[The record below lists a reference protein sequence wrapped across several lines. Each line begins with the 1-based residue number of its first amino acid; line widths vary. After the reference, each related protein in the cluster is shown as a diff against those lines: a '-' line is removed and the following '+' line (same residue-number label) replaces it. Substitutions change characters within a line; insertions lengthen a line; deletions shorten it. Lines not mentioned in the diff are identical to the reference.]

1 MRKILDRLL
10 EILACLIFVVMILVC
25 LYQILSRYVLK
36 NPSAFSEEF
45 LRFAIIWVSMLGI
58 AYAFGKGNHL
68 AITFMKDK
76 LNIKEGAIVEIV
88 FHIIFIVFAFFIMI
102 QGGANAVNIAL
113 YQISPALGIPM
124 GFVYLSL
131 PVSGVVII
139 LYSILNIK
147 DMYLKYKG
155 GRIK

>member
-1 MRKILDRLL
+1 MRKVLDKLL
-10 EILACLIFVVMILVC
+10 ETLACLIFVVMVLVC

-58 AYAFGKGNHL
+58 AYTFGKGSHL

-76 LNIKEGAIVEIV
+76 LNIKEGAIVDIV
-88 FHIIFIVFAFFIMI
+88 FHIIFIIFAFFVMV
-102 QGGANAVNIAL
+102 QGGANAVSIAL

-131 PVSGVVII
+131 PVSGVMII

-155 GRIK
+155 GE

>member
-1 MRKILDRLL
+1 MRKVLDKLL
-10 EILACLIFVVMILVC
+10 EIVACFIFIAMLLVC
-25 LYQILSRYVLK
+25 LYQILSRYILK

-58 AYAFGKGNHL
+58 AYAFGKGSHL

-76 LNIKEGAIVEIV
+76 LNIKEGAIVDLV
-88 FHIIFIVFAFFIMI
+88 FHIIFIIFAFFVMV
-102 QGGANAVNIAL
+102 QGGANAVSIAL

-124 GFVYLSL
+124 GLVYLSL
-131 PVSGVVII
+131 PVSGVMII

-147 DMYLKYKG
+147 DMYLKYKVG
-155 GRIK
+155 E

>member
-1 MRKILDRLL
+1 MRKVLDKLL
-10 EILACLIFVVMILVC
+10 ETLACLIFVVMVLVC

-58 AYAFGKGNHL
+58 AYAFGKGSHL

-76 LNIKEGAIVEIV
+76 LNIKEGAIVDIV
-88 FHIIFIVFAFFIMI
+88 FHVIFIIFAFFVMV
-102 QGGANAVNIAL
+102 QGGANAVSIAL

-131 PVSGVVII
+131 PVSGVMII

-155 GRIK
+155 GE

>member
-88 FHIIFIVFAFFIMI
+88 FHIIFIKI
-102 QGGANAVNIAL
+102 
-113 YQISPALGIPM
+113 
-124 GFVYLSL
+124 
-131 PVSGVVII
+131 
-139 LYSILNIK
+139 
-147 DMYLKYKG
+147 
-155 GRIK
+155 

>member
-1 MRKILDRLL
+1 MRKVLDKLL
-10 EILACLIFVVMILVC
+10 ETVACFIFIAMLVVC

-45 LRFAIIWVSMLGI
+45 LRFSIIWVSMLGI
-58 AYAFGKGNHL
+58 AYAFGKGSHL

-76 LNIKEGAIVEIV
+76 LNIKEGAIVDIV
-88 FHIIFIVFAFFIMI
+88 FHIIFIIFAFFVMV
-102 QGGANAVNIAL
+102 QGGANAVGIAL

-131 PVSGVVII
+131 PVSGVMII

-155 GRIK
+155 GE

>member
-1 MRKILDRLL
+1 MRKVLDRVL
-10 EILACLIFVVMILVC
+10 EILACLIFTIMVLVC

-36 NPSAFSEEF
+36 SPSTFSEEF
-45 LRFAIIWVSMLGI
+45 LRFSIIWISMLGI
-58 AYAFGKGNHL
+58 AYAFGKGSHL

-76 LNIKEGAIVEIV
+76 LNIKEGAVVEIV
-88 FHIIFIVFAFFIMI
+88 FHIIFIIFAFFIMV
-102 QGGANAVNIAL
+102 QGGANAVSIAL

-131 PVSGVVII
+131 PVSGVIII
-139 LYSILNIK
+139 LYSILNIR

-155 GRIK
+155 GEK